1 MKRYFIR
8 TYLWKLIFAENFKF
22 FILGF
27 SLKFSHEFS
36 IYISQI
42 SCQGGLRIRSLQAAP
57 LHPAPQ
63 LSGGPAGRPP
73 GQEAEDRDHGLR
85 CDSSS
90 FGSFPL
96 QIF

>member
-1 MKRYFIR
+1 MERFFIR
-8 TYLWKLIFAENFKF
+8 TCLQKLIFEENFKI

-27 SLKFSHEFS
+27 SFKFSHKFS

-42 SCQGGLRIRSLQAAP
+42 SCQGGFRIRCLQAAP